1 MAKCRV
7 EGLDDLIDCFE
18 GLIDDVDDIA
28 EEALFECGN
37 VLKDN
42 VKSGVRGAANRGF
55 ATGQL
60 EEAIIPT
67 IPMKNDR
74 GHFVAVRPVGQNS
87 RGIRNGEIW
96 GYLEHGVPGGQDAHH
111 FIDDAL
117 SKSETK
123 CAEIAQEIFDKHVK
137 I

>member
-18 GLIDDVDDIA
+18 DLIDDIDSVA
-28 EEALFECGN
+28 EEALFEGGN
-37 VLKDN
+37 VLKNN
-42 VKSGVRGAANRGF
+42 VKAGIRSAANRDF

-60 EEAIIPT
+60 EASIVPT
-67 IPMKNDR
+67 VPQKNSY

-96 GYLEHGVPGGQDAHH
+96 GYLEHGVPGKQDAHQ
-111 FIDDAL
+111 FIDSAL
-117 SKSETK
+117 SKSEGK